1 MFYIKREIE
10 KVLYWQN
17 LNVWT
22 VKKNILTKIKMKFN
36 FTFQQSEDEYPCDES
51 MRQFWKILSE
61 IDIYNRIL
69 VGVWY
74 DEESKLLKPQQ
85 DGRGEK

>member
-22 VKKNILTKIKMKFN
+22 VQQQTKIKMKFY

-61 IDIYNRIL
+61 IDIYIRIL
-69 VGVWY
+69 VGVWF